1 MERMEVDHCAG
12 AAGGALRRSNSAPM
26 ITSVG
31 KRMAV
36 TSQPVTV
43 RYRRVSVNCSCPS
56 QEDNMDAALRGN
68 LQGLG
73 ASGVL
78 SVPSSS
84 QWHEDAREWV
94 RSQDSA
100 ITPNSS
106 PSPSRRF
113 RPVGGANV
121 RWPALTPLKRKG
133 GVESDG
139 PPKKL
144 FVTGVLDS
152 THHSSYARLT
162 CRLCPQRCPQSSV
175 ISVCPPPALSAL
187 TPPTPP
193 LPAYGASSC
202 TVTMS
207 QSGRNPQ
214 PWKCLRV
221 TFTTLASKEQ
231 HANERRPSLF
241 HKYKLNSIF
250 LNL

>member
-152 THHSSYARLT
+152 THHSSYAVSASPADSAPRGA
-162 CRLCPQRCPQSSV
+162 PSPQSS
-175 ISVCPPPALSAL
+175 PFAPHQHSA
-187 TPPTPP
+187 
-193 LPAYGASSC
+193 
-202 TVTMS
+202 
-207 QSGRNPQ
+207 
-214 PWKCLRV
+214 
-221 TFTTLASKEQ
+221 
-231 HANERRPSLF
+231 H
-241 HKYKLNSIF
+241 
-250 LNL
+250 